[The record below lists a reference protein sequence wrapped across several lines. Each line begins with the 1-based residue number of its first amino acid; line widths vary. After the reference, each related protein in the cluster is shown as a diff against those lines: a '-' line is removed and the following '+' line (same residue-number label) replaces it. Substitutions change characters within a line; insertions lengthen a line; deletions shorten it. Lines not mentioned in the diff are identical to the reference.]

1 MTRHPKSLCFF
12 VSPFRR
18 FVWTFGRSDVRT
30 FPLTSLLVMVMAV
43 ATNVR
48 ATDTDANSLETLKA
62 TQQRFR
68 EAAAMVTPSLVRIET
83 VGGTQPV
90 TRSQQPDPEP
100 ADNDPEGPPAPRR
113 TQKPFQESLGS
124 GFVIADGPTT
134 GLVYSAD
141 GYIVTSSF
149 NFVRD
154 PALISVTL
162 SDGRMVAADLVARDQ
177 VRKIA
182 LLKVD
187 ATNLTVPQWS
197 DLDAV
202 RVGQWAI
209 ALGLGLG
216 GTEPSMSVGIISAKN
231 RMHRNAV
238 QTDAK
243 LSPINFGGPL
253 CDVQGRVMGI
263 TVPMAQRPGELAGV
277 EMYDSGVGFAVPKH
291 RLDAIVSELKSGR
304 SFHRGWLGVAMN
316 PRVTDAVVILNIAD
330 PSPSREAGMQIGDRI
345 VKADGSPVKH
355 FGQLTQAL
363 YMIPAGETVEIEVE
377 REGQSIPLKVVLAES
392 AKLGSLPDLP
402 EPLDPAAP
410 QESPADKPPLEE
422 PPQDEP

>member
-1 MTRHPKSLCFF
+1 MKKFTPSTLFVPSSLRAL
-12 VSPFRR
+12 VPFLALAMA
-18 FVWTFGRSDVRT
+18 FAPSVFAADSDVH
-30 FPLTSLLVMVMAV
+30 
-43 ATNVR
+43 
-48 ATDTDANSLETLKA
+48 SLETLKA
-62 TQQRFR
+62 TQERFR
-68 EAAAMVTPSLVRIET
+68 GVAARIRPSLARIET

-90 TRSQQPDPEP
+90 ARSQTPDPEP
-100 ADNDPEGPPAPRR
+100 TDNDPEGPPAPRR
-113 TQKPFQESLGS
+113 TQRPFQESLGS

-162 SDGRMVAADLVARDQ
+162 SDGRMVAADLIARDQ

-182 LLKVD
+182 LLRVD
-187 ATNLTVPQWS
+187 ATDLPVPQWTS
-197 DLDAV
+197 HEDV

-231 RMHRNAV
+231 RMHKNAI

-253 CDVQGRVMGI
+253 CDIQGRVVGI
-263 TVPMAQRPGELAGV
+263 NVPMAQRPGELAGV

-291 RLDAIVSELKSGR
+291 RLDAIVSELKTGR
-304 SFHRGWLGVAMN
+304 SFLRGWLGVSLN
-316 PRVTDAVVILNIAD
+316 PRVTDAVVVQNIAD
-330 PSPSREAGMQIGDRI
+330 PSPSRDAGVQIGDKI

-355 FGQLTQAL
+355 FGQLMQAL
-363 YMIPAGETVEIEVE
+363 YMIPAGETVEIEIE
-377 REGQSIPLKVVLAES
+377 RAGQSIPIKVVLAES
-392 AKLGSLPDLP
+392 AKLGALPDLP
-402 EPLDPAAP
+402 EPFDPAAP
-410 QESPADKPPLEE
+410 QESPADPPPSDE